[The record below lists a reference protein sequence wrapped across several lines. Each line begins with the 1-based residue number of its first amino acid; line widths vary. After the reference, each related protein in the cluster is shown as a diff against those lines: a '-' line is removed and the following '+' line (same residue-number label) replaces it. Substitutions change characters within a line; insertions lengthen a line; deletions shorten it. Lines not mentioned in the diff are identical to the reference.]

1 MLVFPPH
8 LHFHYVQHQCI
19 DGCGWYAVMWSF
31 QNASI
36 ILVGA
41 YFKCGEGVQGKTNST
56 LWAGLLSFVTSV
68 QQACI
73 VVGDFNITPGEFMA
87 TSMSTV
93 MQVQVLATG
102 EETCSS
108 GNELDWALAT
118 NHISADLTI
127 QASWEVPFRPH
138 AQLLL
143 HLGWSM
149 EPIAVNQLTRFN
161 PAPKLEE
168 VTKEWSQIEPTERAV
183 QWLDYEDNQI
193 SRALCVAE
201 PGQANR
207 RQRHQSAISA
217 QAFDGPT
224 QGLAMEEG

>member
-1 MLVFPPH
+1 MEH
-8 LHFHYVQHQCI
+8 GTH
-19 DGCGWYAVMWSF
+19 
-31 QNASI
+31 
-36 ILVGA
+36 
-41 YFKCGEGVQGKTNST
+41 
-56 LWAGLLSFVTSV
+56 
-68 QQACI
+68 
-73 VVGDFNITPGEFMA
+73 
-87 TSMSTV
+87 
-93 MQVQVLATG
+93 
-102 EETCSS
+102 CS
-108 GNELDWALAT
+108 
-118 NHISADLTI
+118 
-127 QASWEVPFRPH
+127 
-138 AQLLL
+138 
-143 HLGWSM
+143 
-149 EPIAVNQLTRFN
+149 TRFN